1 MCQFRIVYFKNAKK
15 FSPQSKV
22 TLRLAPITNQPSE
35 DIYVKKSQAN
45 EENDDDW
52 RETIEKPP
60 ADLRPKTE
68 DVTATRG
75 LEWDDFCLRKEVLMG
90 IVGNGFDK
98 PSPVQEE
105 VIPIILASNFQRILA
120 YF

>member
-1 MCQFRIVYFKNAKK
+1 MYREEV
-15 FSPQSKV
+15 
-22 TLRLAPITNQPSE
+22 
-35 DIYVKKSQAN
+35 YVKKSEATD
-45 EENDDDW
+45 ENDDSWKDK
-52 RETIEKPP
+52 IKKPP
-60 ADLRPKTE
+60 KDLRPKTE

-105 VIPIILASNFQRILA
+105 VIPIVLASE
-120 YF
+120 YFFNLKIRGF